1 MGGNQH
7 SSTDVAALRCRSCL
21 LEGVRHM
28 TRRARTCC
36 VVIRTGGARRWSV
49 CIPKESKVVVVVFFV
64 VLFDHWPNTNTY
76 GSPASL
82 GRPHWAG
89 KLVRTSLPRS
99 HSPALHGSLP
109 SAWRKDALIEAAGGW
124 GAGVGAWTAWW
135 TSWRVRRA
143 AVRAGT

>member
-1 MGGNQH
+1 
-7 SSTDVAALRCRSCL
+7 
-21 LEGVRHM
+21 M

-76 GSPASL
+76 GFLASL

-109 SAWRKDALIEAAGGW
+109 GAWRKDALIEAAGGS
-124 GAGVGAWTAWW
+124 GEHRKFVMNLPGNDGIERA
-135 TSWRVRRA
+135 RA
-143 AVRAGT
+143 AAVPAALSRRDGKGAP